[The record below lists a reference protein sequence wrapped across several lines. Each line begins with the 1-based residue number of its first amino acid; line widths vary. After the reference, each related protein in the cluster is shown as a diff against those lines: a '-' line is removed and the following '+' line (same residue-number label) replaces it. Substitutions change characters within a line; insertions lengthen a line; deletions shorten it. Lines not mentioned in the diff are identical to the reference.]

1 MSPFP
6 GRALPLESARINPSH
21 WVFPI
26 HIRPTTVGRAERL
39 RTGLRGDIPMQEEYV
54 VPELKLVG
62 NASEVVLGGI
72 GVGGD
77 ISGMWTL
84 GVMEFEED

>member
-1 MSPFP
+1 
-6 GRALPLESARINPSH
+6 
-21 WVFPI
+21 
-26 HIRPTTVGRAERL
+26 
-39 RTGLRGDIPMQEEYV
+39 MQDEYI

-77 ISGMWTL
+77 IVGMWIY
-84 GVMEFEED
+84 GVMEFQED

>member
-1 MSPFP
+1 M
-6 GRALPLESARINPSH
+6 
-21 WVFPI
+21 
-26 HIRPTTVGRAERL
+26 
-39 RTGLRGDIPMQEEYV
+39 LRGDFQMQEEYI

-77 ISGMWTL
+77 IAGMWVP
-84 GVMEFEED
+84 GVMEFQED